1 MIKKQTAA
9 DSVSLEVQAD
19 LHPLEVVPHVLFSV
33 IWKQTFK
40 SNFAVRN

>member
-1 MIKKQTAA
+1 MIKRQTAA

-19 LHPLEVVPHVLFSV
+19 LHPLQVVPHVSFSV

-40 SNFAVRN
+40 SNFALRN